1 MDVAIETM
9 STKPRFDLEQQLR
22 VERAA
27 FAAKVRAARA
37 VLGLS
42 QDQFARHIGLT
53 QKSIHRIE
61 QGAVQPKRQTV
72 LKIQR
77 FWFERGIV
85 FENLRNGGFRLAVD
99 SDVLLRTQDGGPNR
113 RPHLTVV

>member
-1 MDVAIETM
+1 MELAIEAA
-9 STKPRFDLEQQLR
+9 RRDFGFELDRALR

-42 QDQFARHIGLT
+42 QDEFAQAIGLT

-61 QGAVQPKRQTV
+61 QGAVEPKIRTV
-72 LKIQR
+72 AKIEQ
-77 FWFERGIV
+77 FWQHQGICFEHVRG
-85 FENLRNGGFRLAVD
+85 GGFRLVVESAV
-99 SDVLLRTQDGGPNR
+99 LMR
-113 RPHLTVV
+113 